1 MHKRTPQSY
10 QASSP
15 PPRLEGEGHDSMDGG
30 VRTASGTAVEGG
42 SVDNQRS
49 SEAAGIADSH

>member
-15 PPRLEGEGHDSMDGG
+15 PPRLEGEGQGG
-30 VRTASGTAVEGG
+30 G
-42 SVDNQRS
+42 VDNQRS